1 MGYKIQAE
9 ELASD
14 IASSEDG
21 KEMKVV
27 EIAIGSRWK
36 WREPF

>member
-1 MGYKIQAE
+1 MGYRIQAE

-14 IASSEDG
+14 ISSSEDG

-27 EIAIGSRWK
+27 EVADR
-36 WREPF
+36 F